1 MPRQAT
7 ARSSTGATPVG
18 TRRRVGT
25 GAFGVTAVML
35 AQWILPTVGFALLI
49 QDRGPVRGQ
58 AVVLLAPLLF
68 TVGVFVASRMGPGLP
83 PPADTTPPWLLSF
96 LRGCVVV
103 LGLLA
108 VLHFSAVGIPLLSS
122 SVETSRFDVGSSGL
136 GGFPSR
142 AVLYA
147 LPIAALIGLSTL
159 SRGSRRPAMTLWIV
173 FAVTQVFLGFKGG
186 LIEVLIIT
194 ALGLTIRL
202 GRLGVKQLLGF
213 AAGGVVAIAY
223 VTYVGS
229 KYQTLAGSDA
239 GLAYVVRRSTS
250 DAIIAG
256 YTALTARPVGIAED
270 TSVLIRDVG
279 VLFGRYLG
287 TAPEGY
293 SFDELVSSVVT
304 GTPIQ
309 RGAFLVPVTV
319 GGPVY
324 LLYSMPVLVCVLV
337 LIALGFAWHA
347 AVVRLRRPSRP
358 LATLGA
364 GVAVYGIRVFLL
376 NGNGAYLLIN
386 LTFTF
391 VLLVICSAVGHVLF
405 SRASAQR
412 SGPLPEV
419 VD

>member
-1 MPRQAT
+1 MAGPQRPPAPLTRAAT
-7 ARSSTGATPVG
+7 
-18 TRRRVGT
+18 
-25 GAFGVTAVML
+25 FGVTAIML
-35 AQWILPTVGFALLI
+35 AQWILPTVGFALLV
-49 QDRGPVRGQ
+49 QDRGQVRGT
-58 AVVLLAPLLF
+58 AVVLLAPF
-68 TVGVFVASRMGPGLP
+68 IFAAGVFLASRVGSRGLVAESDE
-83 PPADTTPPWLLSF
+83 PAWLPSF
-96 LRGCVVV
+96 LRGCILV
-103 LGLLA
+103 LGVLA

-122 SVETSRFDVGSSGL
+122 SVETSRFDIGSSGL

-147 LPIAALIGLSTL
+147 LPIAALIGLATIRDASKR
-159 SRGSRRPAMTLWIV
+159 SAITLWV
-173 FAVTQVFLGFKGG
+173 LFAVTQVFLGFKGG

-194 ALGLTIRL
+194 ALGLAIRY
-202 GRLGVKQLLGF
+202 GRLGFKQLAGF
-213 AAGGVVAIAY
+213 AVGAVVAIGY

-239 GLAYVVRRSTS
+239 GIAYVVRRSTS

-256 YTALTARPVGIAED
+256 YTALTARPVGISD
-270 TSVLIRDVG
+270 HTSVLLRDLG

-324 LLYSMPVLVCVLV
+324 LLYSMPVLACILV
-337 LIALGFAWHA
+337 LLALGIVWRS
-347 AVVRLRRPSRP
+347 AVVRLRQASGP
-358 LATLGA
+358 LVTVSA
-364 GVAVYGIRVFLL
+364 GVLVYGIRLFLM

-386 LTFTF
+386 LTFTLG
-391 VLLVICSAVGHVLF
+391 LLVICACIGHVFL
-405 SRASAQR
+405 RR
-412 SGPLPEV
+412 RRTPGVIV
-419 VD
+419 VGRPIH

>member
-1 MPRQAT
+1 
-7 ARSSTGATPVG
+7 
-18 TRRRVGT
+18 
-25 GAFGVTAVML
+25 ML
-35 AQWILPTVGFALLI
+35 AQWILPTVGFALLV
-49 QDRGPVRGQ
+49 QDRGPVRGGT
-58 AVVLLAPLLF
+58 VVLLAP
-68 TVGVFVASRMGPGLP
+68 VVFSAGAFIASRFGPRQRSVDESRSVWIPG
-83 PPADTTPPWLLSF
+83 F
-96 LRGCVVV
+96 LGGCVLV

-122 SVETSRFDVGSSGL
+122 SVETSRFDIGSSGL

-147 LPIAALIGLSTL
+147 LPIAALIGLATF
-159 SRGSRRPAMTLWIV
+159 RRASRRPALMLWSL
-173 FAVTQVFLGFKGG
+173 FALTQVFLGFKGG
-186 LIEVLIIT
+186 LVEVLIIT
-194 ALGLTIRL
+194 ALGLAIRY
-202 GRLGVKQLLGF
+202 GRLGLKQLVGLGV
-213 AAGGVVAIAY
+213 GGVLAIAY

-239 GLAYVVRRSTS
+239 GLAYVIRRSTS

-256 YTALTARPVGIAED
+256 YTALTGRPVGIPEG
-270 TSVLIRDVG
+270 TSVLVRDLG

-324 LLYSMPVLVCVLV
+324 LLYSMPVLACIIVLC
-337 LIALGFAWHA
+337 ALGVVWRS
-347 AVVRLRRPSRP
+347 AVARLRRPNGQ
-358 LATLGA
+358 LATVGA
-364 GVAVYGIRVFLL
+364 GVLVYGVRLFLM

-386 LTFTF
+386 LAFTF
-391 VLLVICSAVGHVLF
+391 GLLAICAGIGHVLF
-405 SRASAQR
+405 AGRTTVSTALVPGTAH
-412 SGPLPEV
+412 
-419 VD
+419 